1 LQVPVPEQDDGG
13 WNVAPLHD
21 WARPH
26 ETDEAA
32 CWQPPE
38 PLHRPVLPHT
48 PLAAQLPGSAT
59 PLATFAQ
66 VPRVLTLQAWHVE
79 QVEVVQQTPSV
90 QWALAHWLSPAH
102 APPLPFFAVQTA
114 PAQ

>member
-1 LQVPVPEQDDGG
+1 MPPLQDWGSPHETEAGCCVQAPLPLQVPVF
-13 WNVAPLHD
+13 
-21 WARPH
+21 PH
-26 ETDEAA
+26 A
-32 CWQPPE
+32 
-38 PLHRPVLPHT
+38 

-59 PLATFAQ
+59 PLATLAQ
-66 VPRVLTLQAWHVE
+66 VPVVLTLQAWHVG

-90 QWALAHWLSPAH
+90 QWALVHWLSPAH